1 MRLQDALSIGD
12 LERLAQ
18 KRLPRVLFECIGSGV
33 EDEQGVIRNETAFH
47 KHQLLARH
55 LVDVSNRDQSTTIF
69 GRTYASPFGIS
80 PTGIAEIFRRGAD
93 SMLAQAAAAAKVPSI
108 ISGSCMT
115 PPETIAQVSGGNA
128 WFQLYAAR
136 DPNISDDFVRRAR
149 DAGYSTMVL
158 TVDNPVFPK
167 MERDKRNGFSVP
179 FRLTVPLLIDA
190 LMHPRWTAEFIAA
203 LMAARE

>member
-55 LVDVSNRDQSTTIF
+55 LVDVSKRDQSTTIF

-80 PTGIAEIFRRGAD
+80 PTGIADIFRRA
-93 SMLAQAAAAAKVPSI
+93 PTR
-108 ISGSCMT
+108 CWHR
-115 PPETIAQVSGGNA
+115 PPQR
-128 WFQLYAAR
+128 QR
-136 DPNISDDFVRRAR
+136 CRASSR
-149 DAGYSTMVL
+149 VHA
-158 TVDNPVFPK
+158 
-167 MERDKRNGFSVP
+167 
-179 FRLTVPLLIDA
+179 
-190 LMHPRWTAEFIAA
+190 
-203 LMAARE
+203 

>member
-55 LVDVSNRDQSTTIF
+55 LVDVSKRDQSTTIF

-93 SMLAQAAAAAKVPSI
+93 SMLAQAAAAAKGAEHHLGFVHDAA
-108 ISGSCMT
+108 GDDRAGVGRKCL
-115 PPETIAQVSGGNA
+115 VSA
-128 WFQLYAAR
+128 LC
-136 DPNISDDFVRRAR
+136 RAR
-149 DAGYSTMVL
+149 SEYL
-158 TVDNPVFPK
+158 
-167 MERDKRNGFSVP
+167 
-179 FRLTVPLLIDA
+179 
-190 LMHPRWTAEFIAA
+190 
-203 LMAARE
+203 